1 MGRRWH
7 FWNLFEPS
15 RSFVAD
21 PSYLLNICLALR
33 GLRAHRCGFSL
44 IINGALQMGCRT
56 ATRQRTGE
64 AGHLPFP
71 LAAAG
76 INGPRVG
83 DAEATAPRAPAA
95 GARPPSAHGPAARP
109 VPFRPGDPAQPA
121 ALPAPQSGLRLP
133 RALNASF
140 QTRRSVAA
148 NPLVLGLCSG
158 ERPRAESA
166 LRAPRRGGTWAGRG
180 GLPGPLASAPL
191 NGGSARQAAVRPA
204 FPALV
209 FKALFYLLGK
219 ERVGPWIVSHCIMW
233 RIRATPHPGV
243 LIKAA
248 RSHLHPRLTWTCFP
262 GLWKS

>member
-1 MGRRWH
+1 
-7 FWNLFEPS
+7 
-15 RSFVAD
+15 
-21 PSYLLNICLALR
+21 
-33 GLRAHRCGFSL
+33 
-44 IINGALQMGCRT
+44 MGCRT

-83 DAEATAPRAPAA
+83 DVEATAPRAPAA

-109 VPFRPGDPAQPA
+109 VPFRPGDPRTA
-121 ALPAPQSGLRLP
+121 
-133 RALNASF
+133 
-140 QTRRSVAA
+140 RRSACPAIWAA
-148 NPLVLGLCSG
+148 APSGFECFLSNSPFGGCKPIGPRPLLRGAPESR

-191 NGGSARQAAVRPA
+191 NWGSARQAAVRPA

-219 ERVGPWIVSHCIMW
+219 VRVGPWIVSHCIMW